1 VDPRFREDDDLFQFQ
16 LIVFVILFSRDGIE
30 LGPPPHSSL
39 IFLQFAPWINP
50 EPIEVLVFPRVLAQN
65 PSIWQEDK
73 ILMIRGRLSDKDGE
87 PKILCEEAKEVV

>member
-1 VDPRFREDDDLFQFQ
+1 LRNLNIDLRGQKILTGGIISGVKKIITKSGESMLFVKLEDLTA
-16 LIVFVILFSRDGIE
+16 R
-30 LGPPPHSSL
+30 
-39 IFLQFAPWINP
+39 
-50 EPIEVLVFPRVLAQN
+50 IEVLVFPRVLAQN